1 MIDITGLTKH
11 FGGAPVLNGIDLQIA
26 EGERV
31 VVIGPSGTGKSTLLR
46 CLNFLDV
53 PQAGTIRIGDVTVDA
68 AKVRKAD
75 ILALRRRTAMVF
87 QNYALFANKTAKE
100 NIMEALVTVQKRPK
114 DEAEQRALSVLAE
127 TGLADK
133 ADSFPAALSGG
144 QQQRVGIGRAMAL
157 GAELML
163 FDEPTSALDPEWVG
177 EVLDLMRAVAE
188 RKQTML
194 IVTHEMQFARE
205 IADRVIFMDR
215 GKIVESG
222 PPSEIFSAPKDARLQ
237 KFLKR
242 VEG

>member
-68 AKVRKAD
+68 AKARKAD

-114 DEAEQRALSVLAE
+114 GEAEQRALSVLAE

-205 IADRVIFMDR
+205 IADRVIFMDG